1 MEEMT
6 FITIDEFCLHYNVP
20 LSFISS
26 LEEIELIEII
36 PHEEDESVRLVKVGQ
51 LKQLEKLIR
60 LHFELDINIAGLD
73 VVNNLLNQIQQLQQ
87 ENRELRNRLRIFE

>member
-36 PHEEDESVRLVKVGQ
+36 PHVEDESVRLVKVGQ

-60 LHFELDINIAGLD
+60 LHFELDINVSGLD
-73 VVNNLLNQIQQLQQ
+73 VINNLLNQIQLLQQ
-87 ENRELRNRLRIFE
+87 ENRELKNRLRIFE

>member
-36 PHEEDESVRLVKVGQ
+36 PHVEDESVRLVKVGE
-51 LKQLEKLIR
+51 LKKLEKLIYM
-60 LHFELDINIAGLD
+60 HFELEINVAGLHA
-73 VVNNLLNQIQQLQQ
+73 VNNLLNQIQLLQQ
-87 ENRELRNRLRIFE
+87 ENQELRNRLRIFE

>member
-6 FITIDEFCLHYNVP
+6 FITIDEFCSHYNVP

-36 PHEEDESVRLVKVGQ
+36 PHEEDESVRLVKVGE